1 MRIILWGTND
11 RKGKRKYVLYTCFI
25 HQQRISY
32 LRMGP
37 ELADLTASG
46 IARSFLAF
54 CDNSEIHSIRFTRVK
69 LSNPDVMDLSKEYTD
84 MPISMEIDS
93 LS

>member
-1 MRIILWGTND
+1 MW
-11 RKGKRKYVLYTCFI
+11 
-25 HQQRISY
+25 
-32 LRMGP
+32 P

-84 MPISMEIDS
+84 MPISMEKSPNSNSVVLVGLDKVAG
-93 LS
+93 

>member
-1 MRIILWGTND
+1 MIE
-11 RKGKRKYVLYTCFI
+11 KGNASTYCTPASF
-25 HQQRISY
+25 
-32 LRMGP
+32 LRMWP

-46 IARSFLAF
+46 IARSFLAS
-54 CDNSEIHSIRFTRVK
+54 CDNSEIHVIRFTKVK
-69 LSNPDVMDLSKEYTD
+69 LSNPNVMDLSKEYTD